1 MPRFDGQLINRKCKT
16 TYNFYSRD
24 DWNKTRSAV
33 NFFCNFD
40 QGKERTF
47 QKRRGKLTENYTR
60 IGSSL
65 KCPTMNYEATLI
77 TWTLGAVNPLSSS
90 SGIKIPKISI
100 PHPGVDPSASITK
113 MHRVNIKKCI
123 RFN

>member
-1 MPRFDGQLINRKCKT
+1 MKLCGETDKTLLYQLQKCNCSSHNTFLIVELEEGCQIKLT
-16 TYNFYSRD
+16 TSIVEMIEIKQD
-24 DWNKTRSAV
+24 LLSI
-33 NFFCNFD
+33 FFCNFD

-77 TWTLGAVNPLSSS
+77 T
-90 SGIKIPKISI
+90 
-100 PHPGVDPSASITK
+100 
-113 MHRVNIKKCI
+113 
-123 RFN
+123 